1 MVAVQVVSGNNT
13 IKGNGVISLRN
24 GRQRAAGREN
34 QGTRQKFLLIFAIYS
49 HIHYKRQSVRQL
61 LYAAILE
68 NEIHSAA
75 SCIYLH
81 DIWFM
86 TINIIHK

>member
-1 MVAVQVVSGNNT
+1 RYTAINGRRTGGIGNNT

-34 QGTRQKFLLIFAIYS
+34 QGTRQKFFTHLHIYS

-68 NEIHSAA
+68 NEIQAA
-75 SCIYLH
+75 RRHACIY
-81 DIWFM
+81 M
-86 TINIIHK
+86 TYGL